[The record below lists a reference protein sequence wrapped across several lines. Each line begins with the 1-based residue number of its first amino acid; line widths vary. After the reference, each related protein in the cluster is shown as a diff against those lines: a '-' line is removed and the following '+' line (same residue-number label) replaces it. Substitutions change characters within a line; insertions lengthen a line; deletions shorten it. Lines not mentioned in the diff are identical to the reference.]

1 MLQTTIEAIE
11 RGGEASVRVRE
22 VAAAVGVSFPSLYHF
37 FGSREGLIEEA
48 LAEIYVRSVREF
60 TEGASKRISRCD
72 SAQDFRAAI
81 EELAAAVYN
90 PTRAVHRLTRA
101 GVLGGASGRPRL
113 AARVAAVQDEAN
125 RALADVLREPQR
137 RGWVRPGLDLVTF
150 GAWLTGITLGRV
162 LIELGGSST
171 DGAAWNKMSIDAII
185 AVTMGDQSGPPQGR

>member
-22 VAAAVGVSFPSLYHF
+22 VAAAAGVSFPSLYHF

-60 TEGASKRISRCD
+60 TEGASRRISRCD
-72 SAQDFRAAI
+72 SAGDFRVAI

-90 PTRAVHRLTRA
+90 PSRTVHRLTRA

-113 AARVAAVQDEAN
+113 AARIAAVQDEAN
-125 RALADVLREPQR
+125 RALADVIREPQQH
-137 RGWVRPGLDLVTF
+137 GWVRPELDLVTF
-150 GAWLTGITLGRV
+150 AAWLTGITLGRV
-162 LIELGGSST
+162 LIELDPSTT

-185 AVTMGDQSGPPQGR
+185 AVCMGDQASPAQGD